1 MKPFAEWS
9 TSYNR
14 PSTKV
19 LIIYFFCKN
28 FYSKTLHNL
37 HTINEKILPKF
48 TSTVVELFSTCRD
61 ASVTRKA
68 PKKLF
73 LFIPRIMINKKK
85 TNTVYDDTRRPQG
98 SAFRKTGCC
107 PGGEGLLIWQGWG
120 CSVSFRGLIQNFRR
134 ASPPLSY
141 SEYPPGGVTVMQF
154 LSKNRAN
161 FVKITAILKWLVHE
175 LSLLSWTSRPLFAH
189 FINFS
194 KGLHLILPLKRF
206 GIFKRFIFGV

>member
-1 MKPFAEWS
+1 M

-107 PGGEGLLIWQGWG
+107 PGGGDSLYD
-120 CSVSFRGLIQNFRR
+120 RGGDAR
-134 ASPPLSY
+134 
-141 SEYPPGGVTVMQF
+141 
-154 LSKNRAN
+154 
-161 FVKITAILKWLVHE
+161 
-175 LSLLSWTSRPLFAH
+175 SLLGFNSKFPTSIPT
-189 FINFS
+189 
-194 KGLHLILPLKRF
+194 P
-206 GIFKRFIFGV
+206 FIFGVPPPGVLQ